1 MVRYAP
7 ELVAA
12 VRHRYEETDQP
23 MPAIAAECGM
33 SLRALHRMVERE
45 GWSMRSERPPRN
57 LPPAARL
64 FEEARTLANQ
74 KAGATAAEDDA
85 RQAPTAAAAQDANQ
99 EANQEA
105 DNDSR
110 SAVDRLEALVMKEI
124 AAEEAAR
131 SVLRGAPRSRSEAR
145 DVTRNL
151 STLTQTLQTLRRM
164 RAGEKTDG
172 TCANC
177 PYYDP
182 VPEDIDEF
190 RLELARRISAFIES
204 REEAARAAGEEGG
217 ETGGAEGH

>member
-1 MVRYAP
+1 MVQYAP
-7 ELVAA
+7 ELIAA

-23 MPAIAAECGM
+23 MPAIAGECGM

-45 GWSMRSERPPRN
+45 GWSKRSERPPRN

-64 FEEARTLANQ
+64 MEEVRSLADERR
-74 KAGATAAEDDA
+74 AAAAEA
-85 RQAPTAAAAQDANQ
+85 EAQPAPVAAPAQDANQ
-99 EANQEA
+99 EV
-105 DNDSR
+105 NDSR
-110 SAVDRLEALVMKEI
+110 SAIDRIEALVMKEI

-131 SVLRGAPRSRSEAR
+131 AVLRGAPRSRSEAR

-177 PYYDP
+177 PHYDP

-190 RLELARRISAFIES
+190 RMELARRIRAFIAS
-204 REEAARAAGEEGG
+204 RTEAAGAAGEKGG
-217 ETGGAEGH
+217 ETGAAGEH